1 MNLFLY
7 DLHRIAYENNLQLM
21 LKQFEF
27 IFCYRNNLYVGN
39 YAIALRIQ
47 GTHQYIFS
55 NFTLKNNL
63 LCASLNPTNTRN
75 E

>member
-1 MNLFLY
+1 
-7 DLHRIAYENNLQLM
+7 M